1 MKRAILHIG
10 TEKTGT
16 TSIQKFLYENRIK
29 LGANGMLFPASAG
42 FISNQNLVVYG
53 KQSPEPDLA
62 PPSLDVNDAEELAAW
77 KETFAQEHCSEV
89 LAFQAR
95 HQDSTLIYSAE
106 HLQSRLTSVA
116 EIKRVARLLR
126 PLFDEVEVVVYLRR
140 QDLYALSA
148 HSTSVRGGK
157 REGFSFETINA
168 QGPYYNYRLLLENW
182 SEVFGEEAIQ
192 VRLFEKSRL
201 VGHDVVSD
209 FQSVTSINDLGLDL
223 VSPDSVNE
231 ALSFTALC
239 VLREFN
245 KLDESDSRLLGY
257 SKSDVRSYLLDA
269 VQGIQDS
276 WGRLLPAK
284 SSALAFYDRFK
295 ADNQWV
301 ADRWLNGAGFD
312 ENFKSYPEFSSDE
325 PEIADLDTKLDML
338 ISKFSRSRS
347 GYASRLYFGAQDGY
361 ASRIGDALKRRLPKA
376 G

>member
-42 FISNQNLVVYG
+42 FVSNQNLVVFG
-53 KQSPEPDLA
+53 KQSPESDLA
-62 PPSLDVNDAEELAAW
+62 PPSLDVNDAAELAAW
-77 KETFAQEHCSEV
+77 KEKFAQEHCSEI

-95 HQDSTLIYSAE
+95 HQDSTIIYSAE
-106 HLQSRLTSVA
+106 HLQSRLTTVA

-126 PLFDEVEVVVYLRR
+126 PLFDTVEVVVYLRR
-140 QDLYALSA
+140 QDLYAHSA
-148 HSTSVRGGK
+148 YSTSVRAGQQQS
-157 REGFSFETINA
+157 FSFETINA
-168 QGPYYNYRLLLENW
+168 KGPYYNYRLLLENW

-201 VGHDVVSD
+201 IGNDVVAD
-209 FQSVTSINDLGLDL
+209 FQSVTNIDTLGLNL
-223 VSPDSVNE
+223 VRPKSVNE
-231 ALSFTALC
+231 ALSYTALC

-245 KLDESDSRLLGY
+245 KLAESDSRLLGY

-276 WGRLLPAK
+276 FGRVLPGK

-301 ADRWLNGAGFD
+301 ADKWLNGAGFD
-312 ENFKSYPEFSSDE
+312 ESFEVYPEVICSL
-325 PEIADLDTKLDML
+325 PEIADLEMKLDML
-338 ISKFSRSRS
+338 ISKYSRSRQ
-347 GYASRLYFGAQDGY
+347 GHASRTGFGGRKGY
-361 ASRIGDALKRRLPKA
+361 ASRISHALKHRLLRA